1 MIETTLANWN
11 GEILP
16 LEQAKVSVLD
26 RAFLFGDAVYEAMR
40 IYDGRLFLS
49 DRHFA
54 RLERSLGE
62 LRIHCDVPRVRRRSL
77 ELLKASGVR
86 EGLLYIQIS
95 RGAAAKRT
103 HAFPSAPVA
112 PNELIYAANYA
123 DGDPHRA
130 ARAAGVAA
138 VTHPDLRWA
147 RRDVK
152 TVNLLGNCLAAEA
165 ARQAG
170 AYEAILYD
178 PDGSITEGTHCSVFA
193 ATGGRLRTSPLG
205 TNILP
210 GVTRG
215 FVLDLAEK
223 ERIPVDPIGVRKDEL
238 DLLDEV
244 FLTGTSTEV
253 LAVTTIDGRPVG
265 DGAPGPI
272 TRKLSESFQRAVQA
286 WLSSEERA

>member
-1 MIETTLANWN
+1 MMETTLADWN

-16 LEQAKVSVLD
+16 LAQARVSVLD

-54 RLERSLGE
+54 RLERNLRE
-62 LRIHCDVPRVRRRSL
+62 LRIRCDVRRVQRRSKD
-77 ELLKASGVR
+77 LLKASGVR
-86 EGLLYIQIS
+86 DGLLYIQIT
-95 RGAAAKRT
+95 RGAGAKRT
-103 HAFPSAPVA
+103 HAFPPDSVT
-112 PNELIYAANYA
+112 PNELIYAANYS

-130 ARAAGVAA
+130 ERATGVAA

-152 TVNLLGNCLAAEA
+152 SVNLLGNCLAAEA
-165 ARQAG
+165 AKQAG

-205 TNILP
+205 PHILP

-215 FVLDLAEK
+215 FVLELAEL
-223 ERIPVDPIGVRKDEL
+223 ERIPVDPIGVRTDEL
-238 DLLDEV
+238 DVLDEV

-265 DGAPGPI
+265 SGAPGPI
-272 TRKLSESFQRAVQA
+272 ARRLYGAFQRAVQA
-286 WLSSEERA
+286 WLSSEGAA